1 MDVLLWSSNKKMPQE
16 LNPFLPL
23 IGTKSFVLCRG
34 RQGGTQSNVTEHP
47 RIGSSQNSK
56 SIFIPLSRRR
66 NTGEHAAN
74 QTQCREKSGPPISG
88 RSICRALVEMQ
99 TRPPAQT
106 GWIWNGI
113 GEAGALCF
121 NKPSQQFLF
130 TGDFGE
136 AVPYGPMFINLSL
149 NHEPSMTYM
158 TLISD
163 NLLKPH
169 VSHLWS
175 INRETFFPRMPTVW
189 TDRGKESICVHCFLE
204 FLEQNKLTVHVFEDR
219 T

>member
-34 RQGGTQSNVTEHP
+34 KQGGTQSNVTEHP

-66 NTGEHAAN
+66 NPGEHAAI

-88 RSICRALVEMQ
+88 PSICRDAVW
-99 TRPPAQT
+99 PPAQT

-113 GEAGALCF
+113 GEAGTLCF
-121 NKPSQQFLF
+121 SKPSQWFLC
-130 TGDFGE
+130 TGDFRE
-136 AVPYGPMFINLSL
+136 AVPYGPVFINLSL
-149 NHEPSMTYM
+149 NREPSMIYV

-169 VSHLWS
+169 FLISEVSIERHFSLGCLLHGLTEEKKVS
-175 INRETFFPRMPTVW
+175 VLIVN
-189 TDRGKESICVHCFLE
+189 CFLE
-204 FLEQNKLTVHVFEDR
+204 FLEHTFWYH

>member
-47 RIGSSQNSK
+47 RIGSSQISK

-74 QTQCREKSGPPISG
+74 QTQCRKKFGPPISG
-88 RSICRALVEMQ
+88 PSRALVEMQ
-99 TRPPAQT
+99 TWPLAQT

-121 NKPSQQFLF
+121 SKPSQRFLC

-136 AVPYGPMFINLSL
+136 EVLYGAVFINLSL
-149 NHEPSMTYM
+149 NREPSMTYV

-175 INRETFFPRMPTVW
+175 INRETFFFPRMLTVW
-189 TDRGKESICVHCFLE
+189 TDWGKEGICVHCFLE
-204 FLEQNKLTVHVFEDR
+204 FLEQNKLIVHVF
-219 T
+219 

>member
-66 NTGEHAAN
+66 NTGEHAAI
-74 QTQCREKSGPPISG
+74 QTQSREKSGSPISG
-88 RSICRALVEMQ
+88 PSICRALVKMQ
-99 TRPPAQT
+99 TWPPAQT

-121 NKPSQQFLF
+121 SKPSQWFLC

-136 AVPYGPMFINLSL
+136 AVPYCPVFINLSL
-149 NHEPSMTYM
+149 NHEPSMTYV

-169 VSHLWS
+169 VPHLWS
-175 INRETFFPRMPTVW
+175 INRETFFPRMFTVW
-189 TDRGKESICVHCFLE
+189 TEK
-204 FLEQNKLTVHVFEDR
+204 KKVFVLIVS
-219 T
+219 